1 MIVTLTPNPSLDRT
15 VEIDELRRG
24 EVHRATGG
32 RVDPGGKG
40 VNVSRALAAND
51 IATVAVLPSGGP
63 EGAQLAALLAPFGVQ
78 TVQVPISGTVRSNIT
93 VAEPDGTTTKLNE
106 AGPELAADEA
116 AAVAR
121 TVVDLAS
128 RASWVVGAGSLPR
141 GLGVDFYARLV
152 TALRDSHTQVC
163 IDASGPPLAAAVDAG
178 PNLIKPNAE
187 ELASVLGHSP
197 EALEAAVAQGDPEPV
212 VSAARQLVD
221 RGVGA
226 VLATLGAAGAV
237 LVDETGSWLA
247 TPPPITA
254 RSTVGA
260 GDASLAGYLRADV
273 GGAVPPQRLQMA
285 VAYGSAAAALP
296 GSALPTPGQIDLN
309 AVRVTPIAPISPTTN
324 TKVSP

>member
-40 VNVSRALAAND
+40 VNVSRALAACD
-51 IATVAVLPSGGP
+51 TATIAVLPSGGP

-78 TVQVPISGTVRSNIT
+78 TVQVPIGGTVRSNIT

-106 AGPELAADEA
+106 AGPELTADEA

-121 TVVDLAS
+121 TVVDLAP

-178 PNLIKPNAE
+178 PDLIKPNAE
-187 ELASVLGHSP
+187 ELAELVGRPL
-197 EALEAAVAQGDPEPV
+197 ARLADVVDAAAEI
-212 VSAARQLVD
+212 RK
-221 RGVGA
+221 RGVGT
-226 VLATLGAAGAV
+226 VLVSLGGDGALLVSADEVLHGWAPPCGYGAPWERAIRHWRGSWPVAAGA
-237 LVDETGSWLA
+237 GRPS
-247 TPPPITA
+247 
-254 RSTVGA
+254 
-260 GDASLAGYLRADV
+260 
-273 GGAVPPQRLQMA
+273 
-285 VAYGSAAAALP
+285 
-296 GSALPTPGQIDLN
+296 
-309 AVRVTPIAPISPTTN
+309 
-324 TKVSP
+324 

>member
-106 AGPELAADEA
+106 AGPELSADEA
-116 AAVAR
+116 GAVER
-121 TVVDLAS
+121 TVVELAP
-128 RASWVVGAGSLPR
+128 RASWFVGSGSLPR
-141 GLGVDFYARLV
+141 GVGADFYARLV
-152 TALRDSHTQVC
+152 TALRDYDIQVC

-178 PNLIKPNAE
+178 PDLIKPNAE
-187 ELASVLGHSP
+187 ELAELVGRPLRRL
-197 EALEAAVAQGDPEPV
+197 ADVVDAAAEV
-212 VSAARQLVD
+212 RK
-221 RGVGA
+221 RGV
-226 VLATLGAAGAV
+226 ATV
-237 LVDETGSWLA
+237 LVSLGGDGALLVTADEVLHGWA
-247 TPPPITA
+247 PPVKV
-254 RSTVGA
+254 RSTVAA
-260 GDASLAGYLRADV
+260 GDSTLAGYLAS
-273 GGAVPPQRLQMA
+273 GGRGRSALVSA
-285 VAYGSAAAALP
+285 IAYGTAAVQLP
-296 GSALPTPGQIDLN
+296 GSVMPRPGDLHPETVEITDTPDLDRTL
-309 AVRVTPIAPISPTTN
+309 A
-324 TKVSP
+324 